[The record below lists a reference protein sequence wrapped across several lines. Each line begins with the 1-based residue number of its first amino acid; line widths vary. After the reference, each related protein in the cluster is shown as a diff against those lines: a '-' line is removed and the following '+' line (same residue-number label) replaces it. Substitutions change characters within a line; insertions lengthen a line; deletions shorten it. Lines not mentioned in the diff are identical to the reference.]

1 VSGMTEFKIVVEI
14 LAPPATVFA
23 VLCDVERWPNWTP
36 TMTAVRRLDQGPFVV
51 GSRAAIEQ
59 PKLRPSVWTVSQIE
73 MNRSFTW
80 GTRSPGVRMVADH
93 VVEPIASGS
102 RVTLSIAVSGLL
114 RAIVAR
120 FYGGL
125 IDEYVNTEAKSLL
138 AHCEAL
144 AAGQKTAPNYA
155 SAAP

>member
-1 VSGMTEFKIVVEI
+1 MSRMTEFKIVVEI

-36 TMTAVRRLDQGPFVV
+36 TMTAVRRLDQGPFTV
-51 GSRAAIEQ
+51 GSRAQIEQ
-59 PKLRPSVWTVSQIE
+59 PKLRPSVWTVSQIDA
-73 MNRSFTW
+73 NRSFTW
-80 GTRSPGVRMVADH
+80 GTKSPGVRMVAGH
-93 VVEPIASGS
+93 LIEPIASGS
-102 RVTLSIAVSGLL
+102 RVTLSITVSGPL
-114 RAIVAR
+114 RGVVGR

-125 IDEYVNTEAKSLL
+125 IDEYVSTEAKSLL

-155 SAAP
+155 AAAP

>member
-1 VSGMTEFKIVVEI
+1 MTEFKIVVEI

-36 TMTAVRRLDQGPFVV
+36 TMTAVRRLDQGPFTV
-51 GSRAAIEQ
+51 GSRAEIEQ
-59 PKLRPSVWTVSQIE
+59 PKLRPSVWTVSQIDA
-73 MNRSFTW
+73 NRSFTW
-80 GTRSPGVRMVADH
+80 STKSPGVRMVAGH
-93 VVEPIASGS
+93 LIEPVAAGS
-102 RVTLSIAVSGLL
+102 LVTLTITVTGLL

-120 FYGGL
+120 LYGGL
-125 IDEYVNTEAKSLL
+125 IDEYVSTEAKSLL

-155 SAAP
+155 VAAP